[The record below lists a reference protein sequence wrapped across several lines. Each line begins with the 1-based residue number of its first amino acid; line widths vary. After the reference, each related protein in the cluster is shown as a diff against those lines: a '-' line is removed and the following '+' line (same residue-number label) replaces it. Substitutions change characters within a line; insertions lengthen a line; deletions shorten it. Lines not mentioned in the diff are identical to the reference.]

1 MPRALQQHLTNEWA
15 DVDFR
20 SQLKTAVQ
28 FVTQNGWPRIE
39 RNDSIDAV
47 TISQYI
53 RIAIGELLRY
63 IHNKKE
69 E

>member
-28 FVTQNGWPRIE
+28 FVTQDGWPRIE
-39 RNDSIDAV
+39 RNDSIDPII
-47 TISQYI
+47 ISQYI

-63 IHNKKE
+63 IHNKKGE
-69 E
+69 